1 MLWITRRH
9 HPRAG
14 TGTITHFVSR
24 LPDPV
29 DYMRAHIE
37 ELIHQAV
44 GYLKRDGNL
53 PRDVEPVFQV
63 DQPRD
68 PAHGDYA
75 CNIALILAR
84 TVGRKPREIAEMIV
98 ERLPGS
104 KRVRQVDIAGPG
116 FLNFFASDH
125 HLRTVV
131 REVLG
136 AGERY
141 GHQRPGDKEDV
152 LAEYVSANPTGPL
165 HVGHGR
171 GAAYGASVSAIL
183 AAAGHRV
190 TREYYVNDHGRQMDI
205 LATSVW
211 IRYLELCGESPR
223 FPDNGYRGDYIYDI
237 ARTVRSRRGDKLRH
251 PWRVVSDGIPPD
263 ASEADD
269 GDKEAHIDALIARAR
284 ELLGEPGYRSC
295 FGIALETMLADIRE
309 DLEEFGV
316 VFDRWF
322 SERELDDSGAL
333 ERALQ
338 RLEAGGWTYIEN
350 GARWFRSSAL
360 GDDKDRVVVREN
372 GRTTYFA
379 SDIAYLLDKLERC
392 PGKLIYIFGA
402 DHHGYVPRLK
412 AAARGLGED
421 PDRLEFPLVQ
431 FAVLYRGGE
440 KIQMSTR
447 SGEFTTLRQLRE
459 EVGNDAARYFY
470 IMRSHDQHLDFDLDL
485 AKSRANENPVF
496 YIQYAHARIHSIFRQ
511 LDGRGMKHNPA
522 IGDAALKRLTEDH
535 ERALMQA
542 LGRWP
547 EIIEAAARRR
557 APHDVAHYL
566 HDLAGQFHTYYNA
579 VAILVDDDDDLR
591 NARLNLISAVRHVI
605 AGGLALIG
613 VDAPEQ
619 M

>member
-1 MLWITRRH
+1 
-9 HPRAG
+9 
-14 TGTITHFVSR
+14 
-24 LPDPV
+24 
-29 DYMRAHIE
+29 MRAHIE
-37 ELIHQAV
+37 EMIHQAV
-44 GYLKRDGNL
+44 GYLKREKSL
-53 PRDVEPVFQV
+53 PREIEPVFQV

-68 PAHGDYA
+68 PEHGDYA
-75 CNIALILAR
+75 CNIALVLAKPAR
-84 TVGRKPREIAEMIV
+84 RNPREIAELIV
-98 ERLPGS
+98 NKMPQS
-104 KRVRQVDIAGPG
+104 KRVSKVEIAGPG

-125 HLRTVV
+125 HLRSIV
-131 REVLG
+131 REVLS
-136 AGERY
+136 AGNSFGRI
-141 GHQRPGDKEDV
+141 QPGEKSNV
-152 LAEYVSANPTGPL
+152 LAEFVSANPTGPL

-190 TREYYVNDHGRQMDI
+190 SREYYVNDHGRQMDI

-223 FPDNGYRGDYIYDI
+223 FPDNGYRGDYIYEI
-237 ARTVRSRRGDKLRH
+237 ARTLRSKHGDNLRH
-251 PWRVVSDGIPPD
+251 PWRVVSDRIPPD
-263 ASEADD
+263 ASEAEN
-269 GDKEAHIDALIARAR
+269 GDKEAHVDGLIARAGQ
-284 ELLGEPGYRSC
+284 LLDDGGYRSC
-295 FGIALETMLADIRE
+295 FNIALDAMLSDIRE

-333 ERALQ
+333 DRALD
-338 RLEAGGWTYIEN
+338 RLEAGGWLYEDG
-350 GARWFRSSAL
+350 GARWFRSSDL

-379 SDIAYLLDKLERC
+379 SDVAYLLDKLERC

-421 PDRLEFPLVQ
+421 PERLEFPLVQ
-431 FAVLYRGGE
+431 FAVLYRGGK

-522 IGDAALKRLTEDH
+522 IGDAALKRLGEKP
-535 ERALMQA
+535 ERALMHTM
-542 LGRWP
+542 GRWP
-547 EIIEAAARRR
+547 EVIEIAARRR
-557 APHDVAHYL
+557 APHDIAHYL
-566 HDLAGQFHTYYNA
+566 HDLAAQFHTYYNA
-579 VAILVDDDDDLR
+579 VAILIDDDDDLR

-605 AGGLALIG
+605 AGGLELIG
-613 VDAPEQ
+613 VSAPEQ

>member
-1 MLWITRRH
+1 
-9 HPRAG
+9 
-14 TGTITHFVSR
+14 
-24 LPDPV
+24 
-29 DYMRAHIE
+29 MRAHIE

-44 GYLKRDGNL
+44 GYLKRDGKL
-53 PRDVEPVFQV
+53 PRDAEAAFQV
-63 DQPRD
+63 DQPRE
-68 PAHGDYA
+68 ASHGDYA

-84 TVGRKPREIAEMIV
+84 SAGRKPREIAEMIV
-98 ERLPGS
+98 DRLPAS
-104 KRVRQVDIAGPG
+104 KRVRQVEIAGPG
-116 FLNFFASDH
+116 FLNFFATDH
-125 HLRTVV
+125 HLRSVV
-131 REVLG
+131 REVLA
-136 AGERY
+136 AGDRY
-141 GHQRPGDKEDV
+141 GHQSPAEKEEV

-183 AAAGHRV
+183 TAAGHRV
-190 TREYYVNDHGRQMDI
+190 AREYYVNDHGRQMDI

-237 ARTVRSRRGDKLRH
+237 ARTVRSRHGDKLRH
-251 PWRVVSDGIPPD
+251 PWRVVANGLPADGSED
-263 ASEADD
+263 AD
-269 GDKEAHIDALIARAR
+269 GDKETHIDALIMRAR
-284 ELLGEPGYRSC
+284 ELLGEPGYESC

-333 ERALQ
+333 RRALA
-338 RLEAGGWTYIEN
+338 RLESGGWLYTEN
-350 GARWFRSSAL
+350 GARWFRSSEL

-392 PGKLIYIFGA
+392 TGKLIYIFGA

-431 FAVLYRGGE
+431 FAVLYRGGD

-459 EVGNDAARYFY
+459 EVGKDAARYFY

-511 LDGRGMKHNPA
+511 LDGRGMKHNPS
-522 IGDAALKRLTEDH
+522 IGDAALKRLGERH
-535 ERALMQA
+535 ERALMQT

-547 EIIEAAARRR
+547 EIIGAAARRR
-557 APHDVAHYL
+557 APHDIAHYL

>member
-1 MLWITRRH
+1 
-9 HPRAG
+9 
-14 TGTITHFVSR
+14 
-24 LPDPV
+24 
-29 DYMRAHIE
+29 MRAHIE

-44 GYLKRDGNL
+44 GYLKRDGQL
-53 PRDVEPVFQV
+53 PKDAEPEFQV
-63 DQPRD
+63 DRPRD
-68 PAHGDYA
+68 RGHGDYA
-75 CNIALILAR
+75 CNVALVLAKAAGKR
-84 TVGRKPREIAEMIV
+84 PRDIAEAV
-98 ERLPGS
+98 AGKLPTS
-104 KRVRQVDIAGPG
+104 KRVERVEIAGPG

-131 REVLG
+131 REVLAAG
-136 AGERY
+136 DDYGHRPAGEL
-141 GHQRPGDKEDV
+141 DEV

-171 GAAYGASVSAIL
+171 GAAYGASLSNIL

-190 TREYYVNDHGRQMDI
+190 KREYYVNDHGRQMDI

-223 FPDNGYRGDYIYDI
+223 FPDNGYRGDYIYEI
-237 ARTVRSRRGDKLRH
+237 ARSVRSRHGDQFRH
-251 PWRVVSDGIPPD
+251 PWRVVADGLPPD
-263 ASEADD
+263 AGEG
-269 GDKEAHIDALIARAR
+269 GDREAHIDALVRRAR
-284 ELLGEPGYRSC
+284 ELLGEQGYESC
-295 FGIALETMLADIRE
+295 FGIALETMIADIRE
-309 DLEEFGV
+309 DLEDFGV

-333 ERALQ
+333 ERALE
-338 RLEAGGWTYIEN
+338 RLDEGGWLYTEN

-392 PGKLIYIFGA
+392 SGTLIYVFGA

-431 FAVLYRGGE
+431 FAILYRGGE
-440 KIQMSTR
+440 KVQMSTR
-447 SGEFTTLRQLRE
+447 SGEFTTLRELRE

-511 LDGRGMKHNPA
+511 LDGRGMRHNPA
-522 IGDAALKRLTEDH
+522 IGDAALKRLTEDP
-535 ERALMQA
+535 ERGLMRA

-547 EIIEAAARRR
+547 EIIETAARRR
-557 APHDVAHYL
+557 APHDIAHYL
-566 HDLAGQFHTYYNA
+566 HDLASRFHAYYNA
-579 VAILVDDDDDLR
+579 VAIIVDDDDDLR

-605 AGGLALIG
+605 VGGLSLIG
-613 VDAPEQ
+613 VGAPER

>member
-1 MLWITRRH
+1 
-9 HPRAG
+9 
-14 TGTITHFVSR
+14 
-24 LPDPV
+24 
-29 DYMRAHIE
+29 MRAHIE

-44 GYLKRDGNL
+44 GYLKRDGKL
-53 PRDVEPVFQV
+53 PRDIEPAFQV

-75 CNIALILAR
+75 CNVALVLAR
-84 TVGRKPREIAEMIV
+84 AARRKPREIAEMIV
-98 ERLPGS
+98 ARLPAS

-125 HLRTVV
+125 HLRSVV
-131 REVLG
+131 REILS
-136 AGERY
+136 AGNRY
-141 GHQRPGDKEDV
+141 GHLQAGEKDDV
-152 LAEYVSANPTGPL
+152 LTEFVSANPTGPL

-190 TREYYVNDHGRQMDI
+190 AREYYVNDHGRQMDI
-205 LATSVW
+205 LAASVW

-237 ARTVRSRRGDKLRH
+237 ARTLRSNNGDKLRH
-251 PWRVVSDGIPPD
+251 PWRVVADGIPPD
-263 ASEADD
+263 ASESEA
-269 GDKEAHIDALIARAR
+269 GDKEAHIDALVARAR
-284 ELLGEPGYRSC
+284 ELLGEAGYESC
-295 FGIALETMLADIRE
+295 FKTALDMMLSDIRE

-333 ERALQ
+333 KRALA
-338 RLEAGGWTYIEN
+338 RLDAGGWLYTES
-350 GARWFRSSAL
+350 GARWFRSSDL

-379 SDIAYLLDKLERC
+379 SDVAYLLDKLERC

-431 FAVLYRGGE
+431 FAILFRGGE

-511 LDGRGMKHNPA
+511 LDGRGMKYNPT
-522 IGDAALKRLTEDH
+522 IGDAALKQLTEKH
-535 ERALMQA
+535 ERALMQTM
-542 LGRWP
+542 GRWP
-547 EIIEAAARRR
+547 EIIELAARRR
-557 APHDVAHYL
+557 APHDIAHYL
-566 HDLAGQFHTYYNA
+566 HDLAAQFHTYYNA

-591 NARLNLISAVRHVI
+591 NARLNLISAVRHII
-605 AGGLALIG
+605 AGGLDLIG
-613 VDAPEQ
+613 VGAPEQ